1 MENGGSCHGVRVGW
15 EERLLAV
22 FDDLEQQAEGLALVA
37 RDTDVEEL
45 GRAEYA
51 EVDLAARLHA
61 STGLTVLLD
70 LAGWG
75 RRQVVLERVG
85 RGCAVVRDGSGVV
98 VLNLAHL
105 RGASGLAAGARPEAL
120 QRVTARLGLASALR
134 HLAEE
139 VDSVGIVRDDG
150 ERRVGRLGRLG
161 ADFVELVGETGIE
174 VVPLGAVAA
183 VSAAWP
189 SP

>member
-1 MENGGSCHGVRVGW
+1 V
-15 EERLLAV
+15 
-22 FDDLEQQAEGLALVA
+22 
-37 RDTDVEEL
+37 T
-45 GRAEYA
+45 
-51 EVDLAARLHA
+51 
-61 STGLTVLLD
+61 
-70 LAGWG
+70 
-75 RRQVVLERVG
+75 
-85 RGCAVVRDGSGVV
+85 

-105 RGASGLAAGARPEAL
+105 RGASGLQPGARPEEL
-120 QRVTARLGLASALR
+120 RRVTARLGLASALR

-139 VDSVGIVRDDG
+139 VDSVGIVREDG
-150 ERRVGRLGRLG
+150 ERRTGRLGRLG